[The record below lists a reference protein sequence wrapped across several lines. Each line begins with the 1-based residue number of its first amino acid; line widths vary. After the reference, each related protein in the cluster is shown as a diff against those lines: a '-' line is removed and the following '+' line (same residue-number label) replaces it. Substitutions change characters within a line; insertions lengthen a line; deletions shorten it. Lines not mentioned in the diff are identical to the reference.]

1 MNNRGA
7 LFALA
12 VTFFAI
18 GAVSADK
25 PATIDFLTLDAN
37 SDGTLSPMEV
47 QYVDDLKLAF
57 DTLDANS
64 DEKLG
69 PVEFEKWARAGKSK
83 DALPLS
89 PATGPGG
96 SAGAQ
101 HMPKEAR
108 K

>member
-1 MNNRGA
+1 MNNSRA

-25 PATIDFLTLDAN
+25 PVPVDFATLDAN
-37 SDGTLSPMEV
+37 SDGTLSQLEV
-47 QYVDDLKLAF
+47 QFYDDLKQSFEA
-57 DTLDANS
+57 LDVNA
-64 DEKLG
+64 DDKLG
-69 PVEFEKWARAGKSK
+69 PSEFAKWAGAGKSR

-101 HMPKEAR
+101 HMPAPR